1 MTRAISAH
9 FFGKIVALDRVLD
22 QFDKSLRRRFPRFSR
37 YCLFENQPPVPCKM
51 DFVESCSRKK
61 ETVSTD
67 TDMGHYCRICARQRP
82 NEKFTGRGHRKHICK
97 DCQRLPREELGRIE
111 CLNELVRFLDQS
123 NISANNISRLET
135 LKQYPNEEVRELAG
149 LILEV
154 ALVKPHKRRRSNFL
168 AQHHPDI
175 WQRLRLALGDDGV
188 YELSDRSIVWTS
200 SFCPNTLI

>member
-9 FFGKIVALDRVLD
+9 FFGKLLLWIGSLISSTKAFGGAFLDFRDTVYLRIN
-22 QFDKSLRRRFPRFSR
+22 LRRLARWIS
-37 YCLFENQPPVPCKM
+37 LSLVLA
-51 DFVESCSRKK
+51 KK
-61 ETVSTD
+61 ETVSTE

-97 DCQRLPREELGRIE
+97 DCQRLPREELSRIE

-135 LKQYPNEEVRELAG
+135 LKQYPNEKVRELAG

-175 WQRLRLALGDDGV
+175 WQRLRLALGDDCV